1 MGIRERVSQREGR
14 GGGGGGELTYRC
26 HPCLGCVT
34 VTLDW
39 YRFDGTYYCRHRPA
53 PSVEGVGA

>member
-26 HPCLGCVT
+26 HPLSRMC
-34 VTLDW
+34 DS
-39 YRFDGTYYCRHRPA
+39 D
-53 PSVEGVGA
+53 S